1 MERILKNLDYATAL
15 PLAAQVECQPGQI
28 ASKTLIQNASVG
40 ITLFAF
46 DANEEISAHTS
57 TGDAMV
63 LVLEGTA
70 QVTISGQSHTV
81 KAGEVIIM
89 PAGQPHECAHKSAS
103 RCCLPLFLPPRPP
116 RRRITAQPPP
126 CGA

>member
-1 MERILKNLDYATAL
+1 MDHILKNLEFAVAL

-63 LVLEGTA
+63 LVLEGSA

-81 KAGEVIIM
+81 QAGEVIIM
-89 PAGQPHECAHKSAS
+89 PAGQPHSV
-103 RCCLPLFLPPRPP
+103 R
-116 RRRITAQPPP
+116 AQERFKMLLTVVFTPK
-126 CGA
+126 AAA

>member
-1 MERILKNLDYATAL
+1 MDHMLKNLEYAAAL
-15 PLAAQVECQPGQI
+15 PLAAQVECRPGQI

-63 LVLEGTA
+63 LVLEGSA
-70 QVTISGQSHTV
+70 LVTINDQEHTV
-81 KAGEVIIM
+81 RQGEVIVM
-89 PAGQPHECAHKSAS
+89 PAGAPHAVRAREPFKMLLTVVFPAPKPA
-103 RCCLPLFLPPRPP
+103 
-116 RRRITAQPPP
+116 A
-126 CGA
+126 